1 MFDDVI
7 SKRMKPQ
14 KNGENKFFY
23 VTIDKTA
30 WVFYNR
36 IVVYIANIITGG
48 NIMYKQHIYKLFWFI
63 LVLVT
68 IFALQACQ
76 RPDQPTLQ
84 NTEAPTSSYTDP
96 IDSGADATQQI
107 TDPTQQ
113 ATEPTQQTTDP
124 TQPSTQPTEPTQ
136 WSHDAELTR
145 FLTEVNHSGE
155 YLPEGLQP
163 PGSLTSVWAIPAADQ
178 SYVGSTVDI
187 ILAQLQQ
194 EIPFYYYYNA
204 ETDFERLAVVI
215 TAEKIPLMMI
225 LETDLNGISE
235 LCKRIAAE
243 EVFSAKVCSAT
254 NIDFMEGNV
263 YVGGNYYSLPE
274 EQQLDLLSGNVTAV
288 SGTYVGIVGST
299 YRQNGTLWETYNC
312 LAMVDLSKGD
322 LCQWLRIFERFDL
335 EDIAL
340 GS

>member
-1 MFDDVI
+1 
-7 SKRMKPQ
+7 
-14 KNGENKFFY
+14 
-23 VTIDKTA
+23 
-30 WVFYNR
+30 
-36 IVVYIANIITGG
+36 
-48 NIMYKQHIYKLFWFI
+48 MYKQHIYKLFWFI
-63 LVLVT
+63 LVLVA

-96 IDSGADATQQI
+96 IDSGTDATQQI

-113 ATEPTQQTTDP
+113 ATAP

-145 FLTEVNHSGE
+145 FLTDVNHNGE
-155 YLPEGLQP
+155 YLPVGLQP
-163 PGSLTSVWAIPAADQ
+163 PGSLTPVDAIPAADQ
-178 SYVGSTVDI
+178 TYVGSTVDI

-194 EIPFYYYYNA
+194 VIPFYYYYNA

-235 LCKRIAAE
+235 LCRKIAAE
-243 EVFSAKVCSAT
+243 EAFSAKVCSAT
-254 NIDFMEGNV
+254 NIDYVEGNI
-263 YVGGNYYSLPE
+263 YVRENYYYLPE
-274 EQQLDLLSGNVTAV
+274 EQSLDVLSGNVTAV
-288 SGTYVGIVGST
+288 SGTYVGIVGSE
-299 YRQNGTLWETYNC
+299 YINGTLRETYNC

-335 EDIAL
+335 GDIAL
-340 GS
+340 EN

>member
-1 MFDDVI
+1 MYPKGAAAAAPFSFI
-7 SKRMKPQ
+7 K
-14 KNGENKFFY
+14 GIFY

-30 WVFYNR
+30 GVFYYK

-63 LVLVT
+63 LVLAA
-68 IFALQACQ
+68 ILALQACH
-76 RPDQPTLQ
+76 RPEQPTLQ
-84 NTEAPTSSYTDP
+84 STEVPTASHIDP
-96 IDSGADATQQI
+96 TQQAIDPTEQI
-107 TDPTQQ
+107 TDPTEQ
-113 ATEPTQQTTDP
+113 ATDPAEQMTAP
-124 TQPSTQPTEPTQ
+124 TQPSTRPTEPTE

-145 FLTEVNHSGE
+145 FLTDVNHNGE
-155 YLPEGLQP
+155 YLPSSEPLA
-163 PGSLTSVWAIPAADQ
+163 PGSATPVELIPVADQ

-187 ILAQLQQ
+187 ILAQRQQ
-194 EIPFYYYYNA
+194 VIPLYYYYNA

-235 LCKRIAAE
+235 LCKKIAAE

-254 NIDFMEGNV
+254 NIDFTEGYV
-263 YVGGNYYSLPE
+263 YVRENYYSLPE
-274 EQQLDLLSGNVTAV
+274 EQSLDVLSGNVTAV
-288 SGTYVGIVGST
+288 SGTYVGIVGSA
-299 YRQNGTLWETYNC
+299 YINGTLRETYNC

-335 EDIAL
+335 GDIAL
-340 GS
+340 EN

>member
-1 MFDDVI
+1 
-7 SKRMKPQ
+7 
-14 KNGENKFFY
+14 
-23 VTIDKTA
+23 
-30 WVFYNR
+30 
-36 IVVYIANIITGG
+36 
-48 NIMYKQHIYKLFWFI
+48 MYKQHIYKLFWFI
-63 LVLVT
+63 LVLAA
-68 IFALQACQ
+68 ILALQACQ
-76 RPDQPTLQ
+76 RPEQPTLQ
-84 NTEAPTSSYTDP
+84 STEAPTSSYTDP

-113 ATEPTQQTTDP
+113 ATEPTQ
-124 TQPSTQPTEPTQ
+124 PSTQPTESTQ

-145 FLTEVNHSGE
+145 FLTDVNHNGE

-163 PGSLTSVWAIPAADQ
+163 PGSLTSVWAIPVADQ

-194 EIPFYYYYNA
+194 VIPFYYYYNA

-225 LETDLNGISE
+225 LETDLNGVSE
-235 LCKRIAAE
+235 LCKKIAAE

-254 NIDFMEGNV
+254 NIDFTEGYV
-263 YVGGNYYSLPE
+263 YVRENYYYLPE
-274 EQQLDLLSGNVTAV
+274 EQSLDILSGNVTAV
-288 SGTYVGIVGST
+288 NGTYVGIVGSG
-299 YRQNGTLWETYNC
+299 YINGTLRETYNC

-335 EDIAL
+335 GDIAL
-340 GS
+340 EN

>member
-1 MFDDVI
+1 
-7 SKRMKPQ
+7 
-14 KNGENKFFY
+14 
-23 VTIDKTA
+23 
-30 WVFYNR
+30 
-36 IVVYIANIITGG
+36 
-48 NIMYKQHIYKLFWFI
+48 MYKQHIYKLFWFI
-63 LVLVT
+63 LVLDA
-68 IFALQACQ
+68 ILALQACQ

-113 ATEPTQQTTDP
+113 ATEP

-204 ETDFERLAVVI
+204 ETGFERLAVVI

-225 LETDLNGISE
+225 LETDLDGVSE
-235 LCKRIAAE
+235 LCKKIAAE

-254 NIDFMEGNV
+254 NIDYVEGNI
-263 YVGGNYYSLPE
+263 YVRENYYYLPE
-274 EQQLDLLSGNVTAV
+274 EQSLDVLSGNVTAV

-299 YRQNGTLWETYNC
+299 YINGTFRETYNC

-335 EDIAL
+335 GDIAL
-340 GS
+340 EN

>member
-1 MFDDVI
+1 
-7 SKRMKPQ
+7 
-14 KNGENKFFY
+14 
-23 VTIDKTA
+23 
-30 WVFYNR
+30 
-36 IVVYIANIITGG
+36 
-48 NIMYKQHIYKLFWFI
+48 MYKQHIYKLFWFI
-63 LVLVT
+63 LVLT
-68 IFALQACQ
+68 AILALQACQ

-84 NTEAPTSSYTDP
+84 NSEAPTSSYTDP
-96 IDSGADATQQI
+96 IDSGTDATQQI

-113 ATEPTQQTTDP
+113 ATDP
-124 TQPSTQPTEPTQ
+124 TQPSTQPTEPTE

-163 PGSLTSVWAIPAADQ
+163 PGSLTSVWAIPVADQ

-225 LETDLNGISE
+225 LETDLNGVSE
-235 LCKRIAAE
+235 LCKKIAAE

-254 NIDFMEGNV
+254 NISRTEAEMRVAGT
-263 YVGGNYYSLPE
+263 YYSLPE

-288 SGTYVGIVGST
+288 SGTYVGIVGSA
-299 YRQNGTLWETYNC
+299 YINGTLWETYNC
-312 LAMVDLSKGD
+312 LAVVDLSKD
-322 LCQWLRIFERFDL
+322 DPCAWLQIFERFDL
-335 EDIAL
+335 EDIVL
-340 GS
+340 EN